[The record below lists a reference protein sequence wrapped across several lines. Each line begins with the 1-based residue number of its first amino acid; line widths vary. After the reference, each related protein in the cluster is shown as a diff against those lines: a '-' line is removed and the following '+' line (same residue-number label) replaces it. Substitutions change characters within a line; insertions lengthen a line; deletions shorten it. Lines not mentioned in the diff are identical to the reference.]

1 MPQPERKIFENRMQQ
16 AIGLI
21 WKSMG
26 WHPEDAALDSLK
38 KSDMPFPPS
47 KEQKMA
53 WEIYDHITANRRSIR
68 DEYNLI
74 QQKKSTLSKRLRDF
88 VVELIEIYEEEK
100 TN

>member
-1 MPQPERKIFENRMQQ
+1 MSGTMYTGKSADGSDMQEVGSGVYTNPENPSE
-16 AIGLI
+16 
-21 WKSMG
+21 W
-26 WHPEDAALDSLK
+26 
-38 KSDMPFPPS
+38 SDMPFPPS